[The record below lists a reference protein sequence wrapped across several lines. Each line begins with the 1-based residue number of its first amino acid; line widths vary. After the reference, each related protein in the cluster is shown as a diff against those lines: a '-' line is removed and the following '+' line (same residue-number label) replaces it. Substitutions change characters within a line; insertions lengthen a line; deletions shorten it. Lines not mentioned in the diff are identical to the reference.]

1 MRTRR
6 PLVIVDALA
15 SLANAFKDIF
25 PGSSTSTLSAAD
37 LAAQIEALGPRAALK
52 PKVVPLDETRLAALL
67 YFDQPTPQA
76 GLLIDLWRPVRTSDS
91 HFARAFCRVF
101 NDDLTHVSAALP
113 LNEHWASLEQTRLRR
128 AVARFL
134 NYRPHQMSNWIR
146 AVEDSMALTYEGRA
160 VRHCLIVARKAPKL
174 VQKLQSKFIPLP
186 GGISIENALLR
197 EKWIRTV
204 VDGRRVALLGSMH
217 SGSIIGF
224 ISLAEVDRNDAALRY
239 APHETL
245 VPVQAVLGH
254 SAHDVALV
262 ASPQGDLFILSGKG
276 SVFQKTHGHWRV
288 LDYEALHERLSVRF
302 REDVVIGVLRAAIDL
317 SFERTGALFCLLE
330 SREDLRDFIPDH
342 GHALAANSHLRRSLR
357 GQNISVWAQR
367 QVITAA
373 AATDGAV
380 VLDKDGSVLDIA
392 CMISSPKEISR
403 LGLREPSMPGARSLA
418 AWRASFRGVAI
429 NVSEDGPITV
439 YERGATIG
447 RIG

>member
-25 PGSSTSTLSAAD
+25 PGSTTSSLSASD

-174 VQKLQSKFIPLP
+174 VQKLQNKFIPLP

-288 LDYEALHERLSVRF
+288 LDYEALHERLSLRF

-317 SFERTGALFCLLE
+317 SFERTGALFCLLD
-330 SREDLRDFIPDH
+330 SREDLTDFIPDH
-342 GHALAANSHLRRSLR
+342 GYALAANSHLRRSLR

-392 CMISSPKEISR
+392 CMISSPREIAR
-403 LGLREPSMPGARSLA
+403 LGLREPSMPGARALA

>member
-25 PGSSTSTLSAAD
+25 PGSTTSSLSAAD

-174 VQKLQSKFIPLP
+174 VQKLQNKFIPLP

-217 SGSIIGF
+217 SGNIIGF

-288 LDYEALHERLSVRF
+288 LDYEALHERLSLRF

-317 SFERTGALFCLLE
+317 SFERTGALFCLLD
-330 SREDLRDFIPDH
+330 SREDLTDFIPDH

-392 CMISSPKEISR
+392 CMISSPREIAR
-403 LGLREPSMPGARSLA
+403 LGLREPSMPGARALA